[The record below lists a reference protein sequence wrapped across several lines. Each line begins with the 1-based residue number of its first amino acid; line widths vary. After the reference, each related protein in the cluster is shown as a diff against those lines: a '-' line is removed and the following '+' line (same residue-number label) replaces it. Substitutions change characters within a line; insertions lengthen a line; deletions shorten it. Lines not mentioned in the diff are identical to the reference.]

1 VTSWLPMA
9 VPQKESAAIKKM
21 PMRLDTPRIPNFPWS
36 WRPAGFTASKNN
48 EALPPLHWELIHRL
62 FTGYSQG
69 FKVETAGI
77 VNNLGITCLEVSES
91 VQEFHGAHEN
101 NALALRN
108 AGSSSPGTV
117 ESGAKITV
125 VLADDHTV
133 VRQGLR
139 ALMVGEEDID
149 IVGEAENGR
158 QAIQLVKKL
167 LPDVAVIDIAMP
179 VLNGL
184 EATRQITRSAP
195 STKVLILSSYSD
207 DEYVQQLTEA
217 GAAGYLVKQTAAND
231 LLKAIREAHKG
242 NAFFSPTI
250 AKRLR
255 DQCRQAFVNG
265 QPVKRRP
272 DYLTT
277 REAEVLQLIAEGR
290 ANKQIAAELSISI
303 KTVEKHRQQVMNKL
317 NIHDVAGLTRHAI
330 AKGIIETNAGLR
342 AV

>member
-1 VTSWLPMA
+1 M
-9 VPQKESAAIKKM
+9 QKM
-21 PMRLDTPRIPNFPWS
+21 
-36 WRPAGFTASKNN
+36 
-48 EALPPLHWELIHRL
+48 
-62 FTGYSQG
+62 
-69 FKVETAGI
+69 KV
-77 VNNLGITCLEVSES
+77 L
-91 VQEFHGAHEN
+91 
-101 NALALRN
+101 
-108 AGSSSPGTV
+108 
-117 ESGAKITV
+117 
-125 VLADDHTV
+125 LADDHTV

-139 ALMVGEEDID
+139 ALLIAEEDID

-184 EATRQITRSAP
+184 EATRQITRSVPA
-195 STKVLILSSYSD
+195 TKVLILSSYSD

-231 LLKAIREAHKG
+231 LLKAIREAYKG
-242 NAFFSPTI
+242 NAFFSPSI

-255 DQCRQAFVNG
+255 DQCRKAFVSG
-265 QPVKRRP
+265 QPAKRRS

-290 ANKQIAAELSISI
+290 ANKQIAAELCISI

-317 NIHDVAGLTRHAI
+317 GIHDVAGLTRHAI
-330 AKGIIETNAGLR
+330 AKGIIESNVGLR
-342 AV
+342 VL